1 MSTATTSP
9 ELLARAAI
17 PALLRELHLPT
28 MHRLWGD
35 LADQAGGEA
44 WSHARFLQ
52 ALTEHEVNERDQ
64 RRIIARLKTSRL
76 PYGKTLSSFDLTC
89 IPNLKKLHIEAL
101 CAGHEWVG
109 QAHNVLLFGP
119 SGVGKSHLAS
129 AIGHGLIQQGYT
141 VLYSRTTEMI
151 QQLQAARRDLALP
164 QLLAKLDRFD
174 CLILDDLGYA
184 GKDQSEASVLFEL
197 ISQAYERR
205 SLIITCNQSFK
216 DWDNIFPDKAMTIA
230 AIDRL
235 IHHSTI
241 LELNVQSYR
250 KRVAQAKITKGAES
264 KS

>member
-1 MSTATTSP
+1 MNTAASSP
-9 ELLARAAI
+9 DLLARAAI
-17 PALLRELHLPT
+17 PSLLRELHLPT

-35 LADQAGGEA
+35 LADQAGGES

-52 ALTEHEVNERDQ
+52 ALGEHEVNERDQ
-64 RRIIARLKTSRL
+64 RRMAARLKSSHL
-76 PYGKTLSSFDLTC
+76 PYGKTLSSFDLSC

-101 CAGHEWVG
+101 CAGHEWVR

-129 AIGHGLIQQGYT
+129 AIGHGLIHHGYQVMYT
-141 VLYSRTTEMI
+141 RTTELI
-151 QQLQAARRDLALP
+151 QQLQAARRDLCLP

-174 CLILDDLGYA
+174 CVILDDLGYA
-184 GKDQSEASVLFEL
+184 SKDQSEASVLFEL

-205 SLIITCNQSFK
+205 SLIITCNQAFK
-216 DWDNIFPDKAMTIA
+216 EWDNIFPEKAMTIA

-241 LELNVQSYR
+241 LELNVPSYR
-250 KRVAQAKITKGAES
+250 KRTAQAKINKETN
-264 KS
+264 